1 MPKSL
6 ITFLCNAKSFVIACV
21 IYFML
26 LVNVFRWARRNY
38 FFIFFLNAALIAT
51 LKCPLEINSNGGLK
65 GQDLK
70 SSTSTIKTLNLQE
83 YNAYG
88 HQALKGCDL
97 P

>member
-6 ITFLCNAKSFVIACV
+6 ITFLCNAKSFAIAILFAFVCNAKSFTIACV

-65 GQDLK
+65 G
-70 SSTSTIKTLNLQE
+70 
-83 YNAYG
+83 
-88 HQALKGCDL
+88 
-97 P
+97 